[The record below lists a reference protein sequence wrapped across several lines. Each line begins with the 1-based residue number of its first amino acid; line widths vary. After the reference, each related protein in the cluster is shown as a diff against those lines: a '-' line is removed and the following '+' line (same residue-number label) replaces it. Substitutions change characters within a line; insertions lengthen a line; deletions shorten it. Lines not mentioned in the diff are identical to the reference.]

1 MAILSLGATRPIEA
15 RKAVFSMLADLDP
28 KARAEGVRALNE
40 QLFSREELKQLLSLA
55 ATDRDRGPRIAV
67 AMGLKDVP
75 IEDREQLLVKLAN
88 DRNLYVRRQAYR
100 ALYSVNPDKLREI
113 VLR

>member
-1 MAILSLGATRPIEA
+1 
-15 RKAVFSMLADLDP
+15 MLADLDP